1 MTWESLCLITNSTHP
16 LMVISSESMEPAFRR
31 GDVIL
36 LWNREPV
43 IFAGEIP
50 VIWFSGRP
58 LPMVHRAIQVV
69 NNGRVPG
76 YYTYLP

>member
-1 MTWESLCLITNSTHP
+1 MVWKSLCIITGCTHP
-16 LMVISSESMEPAFRR
+16 IMVVSSESMEPAFRR

-36 LWNREPV
+36 LWNRKAGL
-43 IFAGEIP
+43 FAGDIP

-69 NNGRVPG
+69 NTGSVSG
-76 YYTYLP
+76 YYVYLP